1 MSTLDLIPL
10 LWGAVTVFVVAAC
23 QVASLADP
31 RGTDADGEPPERH
44 SHG

>member
-23 QVASLADP
+23 QMASSADV
-31 RGTDADGEPPERH
+31 EPMAHEGKPTPER
-44 SHG
+44 

>member
-23 QVASLADP
+23 QVASLADL
-31 RGTDADGEPPERH
+31 RTTDADGERPERPLR
-44 SHG
+44 G